1 MDPPST
7 GFTRETQIRRDAHG
21 RWFDGAEEIEHP
33 RIREAFDRWIDRAED
48 GRYILK
54 NATHWAYVAIEG
66 PPVWVR
72 RAKPLDSGIELEL
85 SDGRTEV
92 LDPTTLRQDL
102 EGRLYATVRGG
113 RLTAGFTRQ
122 AGTDLMDLLEE
133 DGDGVVLVLGSARVP
148 IEVKASPLEATDD

>member
-1 MDPPST
+1 MDPLPFGLS
-7 GFTRETQIRRDAHG
+7 RETQIRRDARG
-21 RWFDGAEEIEHP
+21 RWFDGVVEIEHP
-33 RIREAFDRWIDRAED
+33 RIREAFDRWIERAED

-72 RAKPLDSGIELEL
+72 RAKPLGVGVELEL
-85 SDGRTEV
+85 SDGRTEA

-113 RLTAGFTRQ
+113 QMPAGFTRQ
-122 AGTDLMDLLEE
+122 AGADLMDLLEE
-133 DGDGVVLVLGSARVP
+133 DGEQIVLVLGAARIP
-148 IEVKASPLEATDD
+148 IEVRAAPLELPGG

>member
-1 MDPPST
+1 MDPPSA
-7 GFTRETQIRRDAHG
+7 GFSRETQIRRDAHG
-21 RWFDGAEEIEHP
+21 RWFDGEDEIEHP
-33 RIREAFDRWIDRAED
+33 RIREAFNRWIDRAED

-72 RAKPLDSGIELEL
+72 RAKPLEASIELEL
-85 SDGRTEV
+85 SDGRSEA

-113 RLTAGFTRQ
+113 LLPAGFTRQ
-122 AGTDLMDLLEE
+122 AGADLMELLEE
-133 DGDGVVLVLGSARVP
+133 DGDQIVLVFGSLRIP
-148 IEVKASPLEATDD
+148 IEVRAAPLEVPGV